1 LFIRRPRWEF
11 ASNFDSACFFSLNTC
26 WLVSWIHF
34 HFYPLSVIINN
45 SNGYF
50 VFLLQ
55 VRLLC
60 QVAKQMKVMLMMFK
74 LLWEKLKKRLD

>member
-11 ASNFDSACFFSLNTC
+11 ESNFDSACFFSLNTC

-34 HFYPLSVIINN
+34 HFYPFCYNN
-45 SNGYF
+45 SNGFF

-74 LLWEKLKKRLD
+74 LLWEKLRRRLD